1 MRSTKPKLISEK
13 AFHIPSKTEKDNDK
27 CLNYTVICIMS
38 DGMETGTFVNSTTL
52 RKLK

>member
-1 MRSTKPKLISEK
+1 MRSTKPELISEK
-13 AFHIPSKTEKDNDK
+13 AFHIPSKTENDK